1 MIYLEYNL
9 KCVSVWPYL
18 FAKTLGRRLLDE
30 GKLVKNNLLSKRMKW
45 EVWKVDTTLQVSDDT
60 SAK

>member
-1 MIYLEYNL
+1 MIYLKNNL

-30 GKLVKNNLLSKRMKW
+30 GKLVKNNLLSERMKW
-45 EVWKVDTTLQVSDDT
+45 EVWKIDTHPSGL
-60 SAK
+60 

>member
-1 MIYLEYNL
+1 MIYLKNNL

-30 GKLVKNNLLSKRMKW
+30 NKLVKNNLFSKRMKDFSRV
-45 EVWKVDTTLQVSDDT
+45 VWKVDTHPSGL
-60 SAK
+60 

>member
-1 MIYLEYNL
+1 MIYLKNNL

-30 GKLVKNNLLSKRMKW
+30 SKLVKNNLFSKRMKYFSR
-45 EVWKVDTTLQVSDDT
+45 VAWKVDTHPSGL
-60 SAK
+60 